1 MSLGE
6 KIREA
11 RLEAGLS
18 QRQLCDGLI
27 TRNMLSQIENG
38 SARPSMG
45 TLTELAHRLG
55 KTVGYFLEEE
65 EATPN
70 GAAIAAARQAFDSED
85 FAAAVQ
91 ALERYR
97 QPDSTYDR
105 ERDHLWVLSHLAL
118 AEEAMNQGKVPYAR
132 QLLEQADLPT
142 AYCREEIDR
151 RRLLLRGKIGQERVS
166 DRLPGLDEEL
176 LLRAREAL
184 EAHLHD
190 RAEALLNAAEDQ
202 TTPGWLL
209 LRGQVW
215 AARKQ
220 YSAAARCFHGAEPEY
235 PEKAAQW
242 LEICYRELGDYRQA
256 YNYAKKNGK
265 EKGKG

>member
-6 KIREA
+6 KIRAA
-11 RLEAGLS
+11 RLEVGLS
-18 QRQLCDGLI
+18 QRQLCDGLV

-55 KTVGYFLEEE
+55 KTVAYFLEEE

-70 GAAIAAARQAFDSED
+70 GAAMAAARQAFDAGN
-85 FAAAVQ
+85 FAAVAQV
-91 ALERYR
+91 LEQYR
-97 QPDSTYDR
+97 QPDSAHDW
-105 ERDHLWVLSHLAL
+105 ERDLLWVLSHLAL
-118 AEEAMNQGKVPYAR
+118 AEEAMKQGRIPYAR
-132 QLLEQADLPT
+132 QLLDQADLPV

-151 RRLLLRGKIGQERVS
+151 RRLLLRGKIRGERVS
-166 DRLPGLDEEL
+166 DRLPSLDEEL

-184 EAHLHD
+184 EEHLYD
-190 RAEALLNAAEDQ
+190 RAAVLLDAAEDR
-202 TTPGWLL
+202 TEPAWLL
-209 LRGQVW
+209 LRGEVW
-215 AARKQ
+215 AEQKR
-220 YSAAARCFHGAEPEY
+220 YTEAARCFHGAEPEFPY
-235 PEKAAQW
+235 EAAQW